1 MAKNKYSNIEVVG
14 VSNDVVSIILNKDQ
28 WTLQEL
34 KNLAAY
40 RINNNPKIHFASIKD
55 IAMCITAESLKP
67 EAQRQKFRVMI
78 CCHSF
83 RSVEEVVH

>member
-1 MAKNKYSNIEVVG
+1 MAINKYSNIEVVG
-14 VSNDVVSIILNKDQ
+14 VSNDVVSIILEEDQ
-28 WTLQEL
+28 WAPHEL
-34 KNLAAY
+34 RNLAAY
-40 RINNNPKIHFASIKD
+40 RINGGTKIHFASIKD